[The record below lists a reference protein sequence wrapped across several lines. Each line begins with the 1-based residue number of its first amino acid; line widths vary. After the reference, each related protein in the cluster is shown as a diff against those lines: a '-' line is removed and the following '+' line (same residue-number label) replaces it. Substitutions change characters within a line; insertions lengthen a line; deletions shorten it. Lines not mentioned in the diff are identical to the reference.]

1 MVRGSTRA
9 GWPVQLPRGGA
20 APRIGSLSLTPR
32 SPGSRASGPPPH
44 LGPQRS
50 GARGRQLAHPR
61 GHSRHPPSA
70 PQAGAGGSTP
80 CRALGTGASVGPTGA
95 LRLQSSGGTSW
106 PCWRNTRWL
115 LKTHAALGPRTIAS
129 QSSRARPAPPR
140 GQDTRPRPSWPEW
153 QTRGVEAP
161 SSGWWL
167 QSREQSPVKPLGRA
181 AECSWLPLLA

>member
-1 MVRGSTRA
+1 MVRGSMRT

-32 SPGSRASGPPPH
+32 SPGSRASGPPPTW
-44 LGPQRS
+44 GPREAEP
-50 GARGRQLAHPR
+50 GAVSLPIPGVRAATPPQHPR
-61 GHSRHPPSA
+61 QGP
-70 PQAGAGGSTP
+70 GGSTP
-80 CRALGTGASVGPTGA
+80 CRALGTGASAGPTGA

-153 QTRGVEAP
+153 RTRGVEAP

-167 QSREQSPVKPLGRA
+167 QSRELSPVKPLGRA